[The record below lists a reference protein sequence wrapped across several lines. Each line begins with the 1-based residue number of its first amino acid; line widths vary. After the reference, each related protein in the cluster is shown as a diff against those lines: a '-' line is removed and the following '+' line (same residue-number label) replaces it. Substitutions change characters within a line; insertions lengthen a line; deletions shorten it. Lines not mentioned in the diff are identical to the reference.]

1 MHLDAYIAC
10 HHCDLLQRRPPLP
23 PNGVAVCARCG
34 AMLSRDRRNSLDR
47 TLALAVCGI
56 ILFII
61 ANSYPFLSLNIEGQ
75 MQETRLTSGIMVFFQ
90 QGMPWMGLLVFAT
103 GILFPLM
110 ELVGLVY
117 VLLPL
122 KFERLSWK
130 TADVFRLIRSLQ
142 PWGMTEVFLL
152 GILVSIVKLAGMAT
166 IIPGIALYA
175 FLVLIFTVAAT
186 SAALNAEI
194 VWERLTPGK

>member
-10 HHCDLLQRRPPLP
+10 HHCDLLQRRPSLP

-34 AMLSRDRRNSLDR
+34 ALLYRDRRNSLDR
-47 TLALAVCGI
+47 TLALAVSGI

-75 MQETRLTSGIMVFFQ
+75 TQETRLVSGIIVFFQ
-90 QGMPWMGLLVFAT
+90 AGMPWVGILVLAT
-103 GILFPLM
+103 GIVFPIF
-110 ELVGLVY
+110 ELVGLIY

-130 TADVFRLIRSLQ
+130 TAAVFRLIRALQ

-186 SAALNAEI
+186 TASLNPEL
-194 VWERLTPGK
+194 VWERLNPKV